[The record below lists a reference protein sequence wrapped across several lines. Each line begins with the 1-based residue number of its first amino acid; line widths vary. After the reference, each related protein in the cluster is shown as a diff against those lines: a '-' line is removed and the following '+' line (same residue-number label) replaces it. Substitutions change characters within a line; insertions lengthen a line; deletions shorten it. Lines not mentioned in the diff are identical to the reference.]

1 MLEAGHGSRSDT
13 DVGLIGLNQVLNAEA
28 EPNQP
33 NTPAQAEDSHSP
45 FTRTPAVTAAQDG
58 QPQTWL
64 AAAENII
71 SAFSEH
77 TECSANAVGKQL
89 DQEEPG
95 HGNQH
100 SHKQH
105 KSKHRT
111 KHSSQFE
118 AGNDSSVES
127 VTGRSL
133 SYSSGFDSSSVS
145 SSNGLSLSYSGPPL
159 EGCGNRPK

>member
-13 DVGLIGLNQVLNAEA
+13 NNGLIGLNQVLDAQA

-45 FTRTPAVTAAQDG
+45 FTRTPAVTAVQDG
-58 QPQTWL
+58 QPHTWL
-64 AAAENII
+64 AAAENIL
-71 SAFSEH
+71 SAFPEHSERS
-77 TECSANAVGKQL
+77 ENAVGKQL
-89 DQEEPG
+89 DQEPCHG
-95 HGNQH
+95 HQH

-111 KHSSQFE
+111 KHSSQYE
-118 AGNDSSVES
+118 AASDNSVES

-133 SYSSGFDSSSVS
+133 SYSSGFDGSSVS
-145 SSNGLSLSYSGPPL
+145 SSSGLSLSYSGPAH